1 MTDTN
6 TSLSPLI
13 HLVDDD
19 AAVRESLALLIATVG
34 LRVQTWG
41 DPHDFLATFE
51 RAHIGA
57 IVRDTGE
64 MKVVQMEGFLVDK
77 RVPRVII
84 PHHDTVIEENDHVVV
99 FCTRKREVPQ
109 VEKLFQVGF
118 QFL

>member
-1 MTDTN
+1 MAT
-6 TSLSPLI
+6 
-13 HLVDDD
+13 
-19 AAVRESLALLIATVG
+19 AAVQQGGRPPHRGTA
-34 LRVQTWG
+34 G
-41 DPHDFLATFE
+41 DQGRPH
-51 RAHIGA
+51 RA

-64 MKVVQMEGFLVDK
+64 LKVVQMEGFLVDK